1 LGYKEIRIGTKFEE
15 TEMAVTKDSLIIRQ
29 YESKEADYVSFLVK
43 VQEAVKENPVDIEI
57 DFQQDLRA

>member
-1 LGYKEIRIGTKFEE
+1 
-15 TEMAVTKDSLIIRQ
+15 MAVTKDSLIIRQ